1 MSWAIEMK
9 DYSQRRACAL
19 VGIAPHVLRCQSS
32 RLDDA
37 GLRQRVREL
46 SSGRRRF
53 GYRRLHLLLRREGAD
68 MSCNPKSRHVRNGMP
83 SPVECERQPA
93 TRTEGV

>member
-46 SSGRRRF
+46 SSGRLSSPAAPAAEARR
-53 GYRRLHLLLRREGAD
+53 RRYVL
-68 MSCNPKSRHVRNGMP
+68 
-83 SPVECERQPA
+83 
-93 TRTEGV
+93 